1 MSSMATFTFYDE
13 IQISECPSNLYDLK
27 QTIKRL
33 YTLDDC
39 QIVDCLISYT
49 MNGEHKFIFKEED
62 YEKVIPIIE
71 KIVIKIEISDTDKY
85 LTIDPMIDEEYEL
98 YQLENIT
105 KKGDEKDKHID
116 EYNSD
121 DYNLYENMEFEGD
134 ADADGNGA
142 DTPNSP
148 NAPNGIKCNICD
160 GEIQGIRY
168 LCGVCQDFNM
178 CEKCEIKEG
187 MEHNHPLLKIRS
199 PDLAP
204 TLFKCKIKIEN

>member
-1 MSSMATFTFYDE
+1 MSSMATFTFFGE
-13 IQISECPSNLYDLK
+13 IQISKCPSNLYDLK

-33 YTLDDC
+33 YTLDDS
-39 QIVDCLISYT
+39 QIEDCLISYT
-49 MNGEHKFIFKEED
+49 MNGHHHFILKEED
-62 YEKVIPIIE
+62 YKKIIPIIE
-71 KIVIKIEISDTDKY
+71 TIVIKIEISDIDKY

-98 YQLENIT
+98 YQLENVT
-105 KKGDEKDKHID
+105 KKGDEIDKNID
-116 EYNSD
+116 EYNAD
-121 DYNLYENMEFEGD
+121 DYNLYENMEIEGD
-134 ADADGNGA
+134 GDGKGT
-142 DTPNSP
+142 DTPNT
-148 NAPNGIKCNICD
+148 PNGIKCNICEE
-160 GEIQGIRY
+160 EIQGIRY

>member
-1 MSSMATFTFYDE
+1 MATFTFFGE
-13 IQISECPSNLYDLK
+13 IQISKCPSNLYDLK
-27 QTIKRL
+27 QTIKQL
-33 YTLDDC
+33 YTLDDS
-39 QIVDCLISYT
+39 QIEDCLISYN
-49 MNGEHKFIFKEED
+49 MNGQHKFIFNEED
-62 YEKVIPIIE
+62 YEKIIPIIE
-71 KIVIKIEISDTDKY
+71 TIVIKIEISDIDKY

-105 KKGDEKDKHID
+105 KKGDEIDKNID
-116 EYNSD
+116 EYNAD
-121 DYNLYENMEFEGD
+121 DYNLYENMEIEGD
-134 ADADGNGA
+134 GDGKGT
-142 DTPNSP
+142 DTPNT
-148 NAPNGIKCNICD
+148 PNGIKCNICQE
-160 GEIQGIRY
+160 EIQGIRY